1 MCNFAAVMVLNI
13 VYIIV
18 GLVGV
23 LWGADRFT
31 DGACG
36 LARKWKVSELI
47 IGLTIVAL
55 GTSLPEFVVSFI
67 SCLRGSGDMSVGNI
81 IGSNTFNALVIVGAS
96 CMLLVIPVE
105 RGVLWRDLPF
115 CILVTAAFVLLVS
128 AGEIN
133 RLSAALLC
141 ALFAVFLTYNIYIAK
156 RQRGNADTV
165 TEEPT
170 PMWKLVGL
178 IFLGM
183 GVLVGCGQLLVN
195 GATEVARASGVS
207 EKVIGI
213 TILAA
218 GTSLPE
224 LATSLVAARKGSDG
238 LALGNVIGSNVFNI
252 AFVLGVC
259 NLVSPMQT
267 ADVNFVDLLAVLGSV
282 VLLWL
287 VCLTGRKLARWEGI
301 LLVAAYGAYLF
312 YVLSH

>member
-1 MCNFAAVMVLNI
+1 MILNI

-47 IGLTIVAL
+47 IGLTIVAM

-81 IGSNTFNALVIVGAS
+81 IGSNTFNALVIVGVS
-96 CMLLVIPVE
+96 CMLLTIPVE

-115 CILVTAAFVLLVS
+115 CILVTVAFVLFVMT
-128 AGEIN
+128 GEIN
-133 RLSAALLC
+133 RLSAGVLC
-141 ALFAVFLTYNIYIAK
+141 VLFVVFVAYNIYIGK
-156 RQRGNADTV
+156 RQRGNANEV
-165 TEEPT
+165 AEETT

-178 IFLGM
+178 VLLGM
-183 GVLVGCGQLLVN
+183 GVLVGCGQMLVS
-195 GATEVARASGVS
+195 GATEVARTLGVS

-224 LATSLVAARKGSDG
+224 LATSVVAARKGSDG

-252 AFVLGVC
+252 AFVLGAC
-259 NLVSPMQT
+259 NMVSPMQT
-267 ADVNFVDLLAVLGSV
+267 KDVNLVDLLTVLGSV

-287 VCLTGRKLARWEGI
+287 VCFTGRQLTRWEGV
-301 LLVAAYGAYLF
+301 LLVAAYAAYLF

>member
-1 MCNFAAVMVLNI
+1 MILNI
-13 VYIIV
+13 VFIIA
-18 GLVGV
+18 GLAGV
-23 LWGADRFT
+23 LWGANFFT

-36 LARKWKVSELI
+36 LARKWRVSELV

-96 CMLLVIPVE
+96 CMMLTIPIT
-105 RGVLWRDLPF
+105 RGVLWRDIPF
-115 CILVTAAFVLLVS
+115 CMLVTLVFVLFARS
-128 AGEIN
+128 GEIN
-133 RLSAALLC
+133 RPTASLLF
-141 ALFAVFLTYNIYIAK
+141 ALFLIFILYNIYIARREQK
-156 RQRGNADTV
+156 EADRV
-165 TEEPT
+165 VEET
-170 PMWKLVGL
+170 KSLWALFGLIVLGIGMLVG
-178 IFLGM
+178 F
-183 GVLVGCGQLLVN
+183 GQLLVGN
-195 GATEVARASGVS
+195 ATDVARQMGIS

-238 LALGNVIGSNVFNI
+238 LAIGNVIGSNVFNI
-252 AFVLGVC
+252 AGVLGIC

-267 ADVNFVDLLAVLGSV
+267 TDVNLVDWVAVMGSI

-287 VCLTGRKLARWEGI
+287 VCFTGRRLTKWEGV
-301 LLVAAYGAYLF
+301 LLLLAYLTYLF
-312 YVLSH
+312 FVLSH

>member
-1 MCNFAAVMVLNI
+1 MLLNI
-13 VYIIV
+13 VFIII
-18 GLVGV
+18 GLAGV

-36 LARKWKVSELI
+36 LARRWKVSELV

-96 CMLLVIPVE
+96 CLILVIPVE

-115 CILVTAAFVLLVS
+115 CILVTAVFVLMVFM
-128 AGEIN
+128 GEIN
-133 RLSAALLC
+133 RFSAALLC
-141 ALFAVFLTYNIYIAK
+141 LLFAVFLTYNIYIAK
-156 RQRGNADTV
+156 RQRGSTLDV
-165 TEEPT
+165 VEEHSSL
-170 PMWKLVGL
+170 WKLFGL
-178 IFLGM
+178 ILLGM
-183 GVLVGCGQLLVN
+183 LVLTGCGQLLVSA
-195 GATEVARASGVS
+195 ATEVARAVGVS

-213 TILAA
+213 TILAL

-224 LATSLVAARKGSDG
+224 FATSLIAARKGSDG

-252 AFVLGVC
+252 AFVLGIC
-259 NLVSPMQT
+259 NMVSPMQVT
-267 ADVNFVDLLAVLGSV
+267 DVNAIDLLAVLGSV

-287 VCLTGRKLARWEGI
+287 VCLTGRRLAHWEGV
-301 LLVAAYGAYLF
+301 LLLLAYLAYLA
-312 YVLSH
+312 YVLFH

>member
-1 MCNFAAVMVLNI
+1 MILNI

-81 IGSNTFNALVIVGAS
+81 IGSNTFNALVIVGVS
-96 CMLLVIPVE
+96 CMLLTIPVE

-115 CILVTAAFVLLVS
+115 CILVTVAFVLFVMT
-128 AGEIN
+128 GEIN
-133 RLSAALLC
+133 RISAGVLC
-141 ALFAVFLTYNIYIAK
+141 ALFVVFVAYNIYIGK
-156 RQRGNADTV
+156 RQRGDADAV
-165 TEEPT
+165 AEETT

-178 IFLGM
+178 VLLGM
-183 GVLVGCGQLLVN
+183 GVLVGCGQMLVS
-195 GATEVARASGVS
+195 GATEVARTLGVS

-224 LATSLVAARKGSDG
+224 LATSVVAARKGSDG

-252 AFVLGVC
+252 AFVLGAC
-259 NLVSPMQT
+259 NMVSPMQT
-267 ADVNFVDLLAVLGSV
+267 KDVNLVDLLTVLGSV

-287 VCLTGRKLARWEGI
+287 VCLTGRKLTRWEGV

>member
-1 MCNFAAVMVLNI
+1 MILNI
-13 VYIIV
+13 VFIII
-18 GLVGV
+18 GLAGV

-36 LARKWKVSELI
+36 LARRWKVSELI

-81 IGSNTFNALVIVGAS
+81 IGSNTFNSLVIVGTS

-115 CILVTAAFVLLVS
+115 CIVVTLAFMLMVLG
-128 AGEIN
+128 GEIN
-133 RLSAALLC
+133 RFGAAILC
-141 ALFAVFLTYNIYIAK
+141 LLFAVFLTYNIYIA
-156 RQRGNADTV
+156 RRERGNAGEV
-165 TEEPT
+165 VEEQT
-170 PMWKLVGL
+170 PLWKLFGL
-178 IFLGM
+178 IVLGM
-183 GVLVGCGQLLVN
+183 LVLTGCGQLLVSA
-195 GATEVARASGVS
+195 ATDVARAVGVS

-252 AFVLGVC
+252 AFVLGIC
-259 NLVSPMQT
+259 NMVSPMQMT
-267 ADVNFVDLLAVLGSV
+267 DVNAIDLLAVLGSV
-282 VLLWL
+282 VLLWI
-287 VCLTGRKLARWEGI
+287 VCFTGRRLARWEGV
-301 LLVAAYGAYLF
+301 LLVLAYLSYLF
-312 YVLSH
+312 YVLFH

>member
-1 MCNFAAVMVLNI
+1 MIWNI
-13 VYIIV
+13 IFIII
-18 GLVGV
+18 GLAGV

-36 LARKWKVSELI
+36 LARRWKVSELV

-81 IGSNTFNALVIVGAS
+81 IGSNTFNSLVIVGAS

-115 CILVTAAFVLLVS
+115 CILVTAAFVLMVLT
-128 AGEIN
+128 GEIN
-133 RLSAALLC
+133 RYSAAILC
-141 ALFAVFLTYNIYIAK
+141 LLFAVFLTYNIYIAK
-156 RQRGNADTV
+156 RQRGAASEV
-165 TEEPT
+165 VEEQT
-170 PMWKLVGL
+170 PLWRLLGL
-178 IFLGM
+178 IVLGM
-183 GVLVGCGQLLVN
+183 AVLVGCGQLLVN
-195 GATEVARASGVS
+195 SATDVARALGVS

-252 AFVLGVC
+252 AFVLGIC
-259 NLVSPMQT
+259 NMVSPMQMT
-267 ADVNFVDLLAVLGSV
+267 DVNLVDLLAVLGSV

-287 VCLTGRKLARWEGI
+287 VCLTGRRLTRWEGV
-301 LLVAAYGAYLF
+301 LLLLAYGAYLF
-312 YVLSH
+312 WVLFH